1 VYGRIPIG
9 QYVAPGGYSNT
20 ITVTVTY

>member
-1 VYGRIPIG
+1 VYGRIPVG
-9 QYVAPGGYSNT
+9 QYVAPGSYSNT